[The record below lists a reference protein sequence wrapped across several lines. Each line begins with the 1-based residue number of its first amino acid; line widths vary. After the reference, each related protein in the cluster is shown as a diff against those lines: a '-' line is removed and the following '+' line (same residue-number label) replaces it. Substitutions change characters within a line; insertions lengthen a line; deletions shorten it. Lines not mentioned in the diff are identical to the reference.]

1 MFVRLFDF
9 YGISGPQ
16 NHPALPEGD
25 ISFLDA
31 IPPIGTKLAMGI
43 NTRAQV
49 NGPSGELA
57 MMDKPV
63 SRTLYFYFGIP
74 RNEKE
79 NTQFVMPKE
88 NILTDDERM
97 Q

>member
-1 MFVRLFDF
+1 
-9 YGISGPQ
+9 
-16 NHPALPEGD
+16 
-25 ISFLDA
+25 
-31 IPPIGTKLAMGI
+31 
-43 NTRAQV
+43 
-49 NGPSGELA
+49 
-57 MMDKPV
+57 MDKPV